1 MVSERRLLFV
11 DDEPAIRL
19 TLPVILT
26 QEGFEVTTA
35 ATVSEGLELIQSQ
48 QFDILL
54 TDLNIGHAGDGFML
68 VSAMRRL
75 QPDATTFILTGY
87 PDFETALEAIR
98 KQVDDYFIKPADIRT
113 LVSTMKE
120 RLLHPRH
127 LRDEPTKRVSALLRE
142 NARLI
147 AELWL
152 AEVMADQAIR
162 AMHLSDGRRI
172 DQLPHLAE
180 ALAKGIEEPRDILS
194 EDSRVEATKHGETRA
209 HQGFSAPLLIK
220 ESRLLAKTISE
231 VIQANLLALDLST
244 LVPDVLRIGIY
255 LNALLEES
263 LVAFERTRAAR
274 AA

>member
-113 LVSTMKE
+113 LVNSMKE

-127 LRDEPTKRVSALLRE
+127 LRDEPTKRVAALLRE

-162 AMHLSDGRRI
+162 AIRLSDDQRI
-172 DQLPHLAE
+172 DHLPHLAE
-180 ALAKGIEEPRDILS
+180 ALAKGIEERRDILS
-194 EDSRVEATKHGETRA
+194 EDSRVEAAKHGETRA
-209 HQGFSAPLLIK
+209 QQGFSAPLLIK

-263 LVAFERTRAAR
+263 LIAFERTRAAR